1 MQRVETPKKKILKL
15 QNSTANDSCRL
26 CPFEFAIK
34 YGKFGKPSWKNL
46 YKISTNQEYND
57 STTLSRLC
65 EDLGF
70 SFPKSSEHWERICKP
85 CGRSL
90 RRTHAFYQQ
99 WKSAFLKE
107 ANQTTKDSDGDE
119 EYLEARCKR
128 GLPTTIS
135 PERRSSQKQRLEGLT
150 FKV

>member
-1 MQRVETPKKKILKL
+1 MPQKKILKL

-34 YGKFGKPSWKNL
+34 YGKFGKPCWENL

-57 STTLSRLC
+57 SATLSRLC
-65 EDLGF
+65 EDLGL
-70 SFPKSSEHWERICKP
+70 SFLKSSKHSERIYNP

-99 WKSAFLKE
+99 LKNRFLKE
-107 ANQTTKDSDGDE
+107 ANQTTKDNGGDE
-119 EYLEARCKR
+119 ENLEVRCKR
-128 GLPTTIS
+128 GLL
-135 PERRSSQKQRLEGLT
+135 RL
-150 FKV
+150 